1 LKVLHFYKTYFP
13 DSFGGV
19 EQFIYQLARGSAH
32 RGLDVTVLS
41 LSPNVRTEKH
51 LFENHFVQRV
61 RRNFEIA
68 STGISFRIFGEF
80 AALAREADIV
90 HYHYPWPFGD
100 VVHFA
105 TAAAKPTILT
115 YHSDIIRQ
123 QRLLKLYKPLQN
135 RFLKSVDRIIA
146 TSPNYLE
153 TSDTLNDY
161 RDKTRVIP
169 IGLDRSTYPKSDPA
183 RLAKWRDRTGERFF
197 LFVGVLRYYKG
208 LHVLLEA
215 LRGTNYSLVIVGAG
229 PIEAELRQHAA
240 QIGLTNL
247 HFLGALSDDDKV
259 ALFELSYA
267 VLFPSHL
274 RSEAFGIS
282 LLEGA
287 MFGKPLISSEIGTGT
302 SYVNVHGETG
312 LVVPPNDPDS
322 LREAL
327 RLLDDSPGLAQKM
340 GRNAY
345 DRFQTYFT
353 ADKMVERYIQL
364 YDQALSLRGGSQQIE
379 HNL

>member
-1 LKVLHFYKTYFP
+1 LKVLHFFKTYFP

-19 EQFIYQLARGSAH
+19 EQFIYQLARGTAR

-41 LSPNVRTEKH
+41 LSPNVRTERH
-51 LFENHFVQRV
+51 LLENHFVYRV

-68 STGISFRIFGEF
+68 STGFSLRAFAAF

-90 HYHYPWPFGD
+90 HYHHPWPFGD

-105 TAAAKPTILT
+105 TAASNRAMLT

-123 QRLLKLYKPLQN
+123 QRFLRLYRPLQR
-135 RFLKSVDRIIA
+135 RFLKSVDCIIA

-153 TSDTLNDY
+153 TSDTLKDY
-161 RDKTRVIP
+161 RDKTQVIP
-169 IGLDRSTYPKSDPA
+169 IGLDSSTYPKSNPA
-183 RLAKWRDRTGERFF
+183 RLANWRDQIGERFF

-215 LRGTNYSLVIVGAG
+215 LRGTDYSVVIVGAG
-229 PIEAELRQHAA
+229 PIEAELRLHAA
-240 QIGLTNL
+240 QIGLVNL
-247 HFLGALSDDDKV
+247 HFLGALSDADKV
-259 ALFELSYA
+259 ALFELSYV

-287 MFGKPLISSEIGTGT
+287 MFGKPMISSEIGTGT
-302 SYVNVHGETG
+302 SYINIHGETG

-327 RLLDDSPGLAQKM
+327 RLINNSPELAEKM

-345 DRFQTYFT
+345 NRFQAYFT
-353 ADKMVERYIQL
+353 ADQMVERYIQL
-364 YDQALSLRGGSQQIE
+364 YDQVLSMRSGR
-379 HNL
+379 